1 MARMDTSRATALAS
15 SKEIAVEVVVVA
27 VVASAITAMRR
38 VTSLASA
45 QSLVRAAVDV
55 VEITRW

>member
-15 SKEIAVEVVVVA
+15 SKEIAVEVVA
-27 VVASAITAMRR
+27 VVASAITATRQA
-38 VTSLASA
+38 TLLASA